1 MKKQNLYNVTVYAT
15 LSKDVLVYAE
25 NEDAALNY
33 VQDVC
38 DNTDLISFD
47 GGEILDVSAEEVE
60 EIEPT
65 GMDDP
70 AEECCENCHGNRACC
85 AVCGGFSCGR
95 MADDE
100 DANERKIVNHACTSQ
115 ETGDK
120 HSSPDH
126 SALFDREK
134 EYARWLYS
142 LLGGFFLGLAE
153 E

>member
-47 GGEILDVSAEEVE
+47 GREILDVTAEEVE
-60 EIEPT
+60 EIEPADK
-65 GMDDP
+65 GAP
-70 AEECCENCHGNRACC
+70 AEECCENCRGNRACF
-85 AVCGGFSCGR
+85 AGCGGFSCGR

-100 DANERKIVNHACTSQ
+100 DDE
-115 ETGDK
+115 GDDEADEEE
-120 HSSPDH
+120 SEDDEGPC
-126 SALFDREK
+126 LC
-134 EYARWLYS
+134 S
-142 LLGGFFLGLAE
+142 LLSAGE
-153 E
+153 EISMLRQIAGALLLDNLMGRLRN

>member
-25 NEDAALNY
+25 DEDAALNY

-47 GGEILDVSAEEVE
+47 GSEVLDVSAEEVE

-65 GMDDP
+65 GVGEP
-70 AEECCENCHGNRACC
+70 AEECCENCRGNRACC
-85 AVCGGFSCGR
+85 TSCGGFSCGR

-100 DANERKIVNHACTSQ
+100 
-115 ETGDK
+115 GDDEEDEGDEEDDEDD
-120 HSSPDH
+120 PC
-126 SALFDREK
+126 LR
-134 EYARWLYS
+134 S
-142 LLGGFFLGLAE
+142 LLSAGE
-153 E
+153 EISMLRQIAGALLLDNLMGRLRD

>member
-47 GGEILDVSAEEVE
+47 GREILDVTAEEVE
-60 EIEPT
+60 EIDPT
-65 GMDDP
+65 G
-70 AEECCENCHGNRACC
+70 AEEAAGECCENCRGNRACC
-85 AVCGGFSCGR
+85 AGCGGFSCGR

-100 DANERKIVNHACTSQ
+100 ANEEEDEDDPCLR
-115 ETGDK
+115 
-120 HSSPDH
+120 
-126 SALFDREK
+126 
-134 EYARWLYS
+134 S
-142 LLGGFFLGLAE
+142 LLSAGE
-153 E
+153 EISMLRQIAGALLLDNLMGRLRD

>member
-47 GGEILDVSAEEVE
+47 GREILDVTAEEVE
-60 EIEPT
+60 EIDPAGVGE
-65 GMDDP
+65 P
-70 AEECCENCHGNRACC
+70 AEECCENCRGNRACC
-85 AVCGGFSCGR
+85 TGCGGFSCGR

-100 DANERKIVNHACTSQ
+100 
-115 ETGDK
+115 GDDEDEDEED
-120 HSSPDH
+120 PF
-126 SALFDREK
+126 LR
-134 EYARWLYS
+134 S
-142 LLGGFFLGLAE
+142 LLSAGE
-153 E
+153 EISTLRQIAGALLLDNLIGRLRK

>member
-47 GGEILDVSAEEVE
+47 SREILDVTAEEVE
-60 EIEPT
+60 EIDAT
-65 GMDDP
+65 GAGEP
-70 AEECCENCHGNRACC
+70 AEECCENCRGNHACC
-85 AVCGGFSCGR
+85 AGCGGFSCGR

-100 DANERKIVNHACTSQ
+100 DDDE
-115 ETGDK
+115 GDEDD
-120 HSSPDH
+120 PC
-126 SALFDREK
+126 LR
-134 EYARWLYS
+134 S
-142 LLGGFFLGLAE
+142 LLSAGEEISMLRQIAGALLLDNLLGRLRK
-153 E
+153 

>member
-47 GGEILDVSAEEVE
+47 GNEVLDVSAEEVE
-60 EIEPT
+60 KIEPAGADEPT
-65 GMDDP
+65 G
-70 AEECCENCHGNRACC
+70 ECCENCRGNRACC
-85 AVCGGFSCGR
+85 ISCGGFSCGR

-100 DANERKIVNHACTSQ
+100 
-115 ETGDK
+115 GDEEEDEDDDEDDEN
-120 HSSPDH
+120 PC
-126 SALFDREK
+126 LR
-134 EYARWLYS
+134 S
-142 LLGGFFLGLAE
+142 LLSAGE
-153 E
+153 EISMLRQVAGALLLDNLMGRLRK

>member
-47 GGEILDVSAEEVE
+47 DRAILDVTAEEVE
-60 EIEPT
+60 EIDPT
-65 GMDDP
+65 GVGEP
-70 AEECCENCHGNRACC
+70 AGECCENCRGNRACC
-85 AVCGGFSCGR
+85 TGCGGFSCGR

-100 DANERKIVNHACTSQ
+100 
-115 ETGDK
+115 GDEDEDD
-120 HSSPDH
+120 PC
-126 SALFDREK
+126 LR
-134 EYARWLYS
+134 S
-142 LLGGFFLGLAE
+142 LLSAGE
-153 E
+153 EIYMLRQIAGALLLDNLMGRQRK

>member
-47 GGEILDVSAEEVE
+47 DREILDVTAEEVE
-60 EIEPT
+60 EIDPT
-65 GMDDP
+65 GVGEP
-70 AEECCENCHGNRACC
+70 AEECCENCRGNRACC
-85 AVCGGFSCGR
+85 AGCGGFSCGR

-100 DANERKIVNHACTSQ
+100 
-115 ETGDK
+115 GDDEADEEDDEDEDD
-120 HSSPDH
+120 PC
-126 SALFDREK
+126 LR
-134 EYARWLYS
+134 S
-142 LLGGFFLGLAE
+142 LLSAGEEISMLCQIAGALLLDNLLGRLRK
-153 E
+153 

>member
-47 GGEILDVSAEEVE
+47 GSEVLDVSAEEVE
-60 EIEPT
+60 EIEPADK
-65 GMDDP
+65 GEP
-70 AEECCENCHGNRACC
+70 AEECCENCRGNRACC
-85 AVCGGFSCGR
+85 AGCGGFSCGR

-100 DANERKIVNHACTSQ
+100 ADEEEDEDEDDPCLR
-115 ETGDK
+115 
-120 HSSPDH
+120 
-126 SALFDREK
+126 
-134 EYARWLYS
+134 S
-142 LLGGFFLGLAE
+142 LLSAGE
-153 E
+153 EISMLRQIAGALLLDNLMGRLRK

>member
-47 GGEILDVSAEEVE
+47 GKEILDVSAEEVE

-65 GMDDP
+65 GADEP
-70 AEECCENCHGNRACC
+70 TGECCENCRGNRACC
-85 AVCGGFSCGR
+85 AGCGGFSCGR

-100 DANERKIVNHACTSQ
+100 GNDE
-115 ETGDK
+115 EDEGDEDDEA
-120 HSSPDH
+120 PC
-126 SALFDREK
+126 LR
-134 EYARWLYS
+134 S
-142 LLGGFFLGLAE
+142 LLSAGE
-153 E
+153 EIYMLRHIAGALLLDNLMGRLRK

>member
-47 GGEILDVSAEEVE
+47 GREILDVTAEEVE
-60 EIEPT
+60 EIEPA
-65 GMDDP
+65 GMGEP
-70 AEECCENCHGNRACC
+70 AEECCENCRGNRAG
-85 AVCGGFSCGR
+85 CGGFCCGR

-100 DANERKIVNHACTSQ
+100 DDDEGDEGDPCLCSLFS
-115 ETGDK
+115 TG
-120 HSSPDH
+120 
-126 SALFDREK
+126 E
-134 EYARWLYS
+134 EIS
-142 LLGGFFLGLAE
+142 LLRQIAGALLLDNLMGRLRK
-153 E
+153 

>member
-47 GGEILDVSAEEVE
+47 DREILDVTAEEVE
-60 EIEPT
+60 EIDPADMGE
-65 GMDDP
+65 P
-70 AEECCENCHGNRACC
+70 AEECCENCRGNRACC
-85 AVCGGFSCGR
+85 AGCGGFSCGR

-100 DANERKIVNHACTSQ
+100 ADEEEDEDEDDPCLR
-115 ETGDK
+115 
-120 HSSPDH
+120 
-126 SALFDREK
+126 
-134 EYARWLYS
+134 S
-142 LLGGFFLGLAE
+142 LLSAGE
-153 E
+153 EISMLRQIAGALLLDNLMSRLRK

>member
-47 GGEILDVSAEEVE
+47 GSEVLDVSAEEVE
-60 EIEPT
+60 EIEPADK
-65 GMDDP
+65 GEP
-70 AEECCENCHGNRACC
+70 AEACCENCRGNRACC
-85 AVCGGFSCGR
+85 AGCGGFSCGR

-100 DANERKIVNHACTSQ
+100 
-115 ETGDK
+115 GDEDDDEEDEDD
-120 HSSPDH
+120 PC
-126 SALFDREK
+126 LR
-134 EYARWLYS
+134 S
-142 LLGGFFLGLAE
+142 LLSAGEEISMLRQIAGALLLDNLLGRLQK
-153 E
+153 

>member
-47 GGEILDVSAEEVE
+47 GREILDVTAEEVE

-65 GMDDP
+65 DMGEP
-70 AEECCENCHGNRACC
+70 AEECCENCRGNRACC
-85 AVCGGFSCGR
+85 AGCGGFRCGR
-95 MADDE
+95 MADVEEYDE
-100 DANERKIVNHACTSQ
+100 DEDEEGPFLR
-115 ETGDK
+115 
-120 HSSPDH
+120 
-126 SALFDREK
+126 
-134 EYARWLYS
+134 S
-142 LLGGFFLGLAE
+142 LLSAGE
-153 E
+153 EISMLRQIAGALLLDNLMGRLRD

>member
-47 GGEILDVSAEEVE
+47 GSEVLDVTAEEVE

-65 GMDDP
+65 DKGEP
-70 AEECCENCHGNRACC
+70 AEACCENCRGNRACC
-85 AVCGGFSCGR
+85 AGCGGFSCGK

-100 DANERKIVNHACTSQ
+100 DDE
-115 ETGDK
+115 GDE
-120 HSSPDH
+120 DDDEGDEEEDEDD
-126 SALFDREK
+126 LCLR
-134 EYARWLYS
+134 S
-142 LLGGFFLGLAE
+142 LLSAGEEIAMLREIAGTLLLDRFLDQLRD
-153 E
+153 

>member
-47 GGEILDVSAEEVE
+47 GNEILDVSAEEVE
-60 EIEPT
+60 EIDPAGVGE
-65 GMDDP
+65 P
-70 AEECCENCHGNRACC
+70 AEECCENCRGNRACC
-85 AVCGGFSCGR
+85 AGCGGFSCGR

-100 DANERKIVNHACTSQ
+100 
-115 ETGDK
+115 GDDEEDEEEDGDEDD
-120 HSSPDH
+120 SC
-126 SALFDREK
+126 LR
-134 EYARWLYS
+134 S
-142 LLGGFFLGLAE
+142 LLSAGE
-153 E
+153 EISMLRQIAGALLLDNLMGRLRK

>member
-47 GGEILDVSAEEVE
+47 GREILDVTAEEVE
-60 EIEPT
+60 EI
-65 GMDDP
+65 DP
-70 AEECCENCHGNRACC
+70 ADMGEPAGECCENCRGNRACC
-85 AVCGGFSCGR
+85 AGCSGFSCGR

-100 DANERKIVNHACTSQ
+100 
-115 ETGDK
+115 GD
-120 HSSPDH
+120 D
-126 SALFDREK
+126 E
-134 EYARWLYS
+134 EYDEDEDEENPFLRS
-142 LLGGFFLGLAE
+142 LLSAGEEISMLRQIAGDLLLDNLLGRLRK
-153 E
+153 